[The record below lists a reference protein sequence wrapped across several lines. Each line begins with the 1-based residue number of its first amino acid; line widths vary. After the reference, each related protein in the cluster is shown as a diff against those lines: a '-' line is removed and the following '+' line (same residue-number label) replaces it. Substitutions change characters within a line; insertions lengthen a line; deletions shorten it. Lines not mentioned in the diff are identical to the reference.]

1 MWRDSYAGVICTC
14 MECSDNPEI
23 LVTSWQALLKII
35 VLQWPGARLVFLA
48 GVSNCAR
55 VGNIVKD
62 KN

>member
-1 MWRDSYAGVICTC
+1 